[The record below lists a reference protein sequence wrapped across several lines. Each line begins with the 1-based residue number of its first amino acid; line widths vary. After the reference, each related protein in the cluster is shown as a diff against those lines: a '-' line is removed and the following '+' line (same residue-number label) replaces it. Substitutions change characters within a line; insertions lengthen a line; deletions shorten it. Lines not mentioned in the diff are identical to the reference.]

1 MSGPKR
7 QEHPGRNTD
16 FPENLF
22 NTWLDYKESQG
33 LSRADVIRSV
43 NEKLERK
50 YDNDRFYRWKK
61 QRMTVA
67 EPLVIE
73 FIYPE
78 LAETLHWYFSQQGF
92 PTKGI
97 DFQKLADAVRPAVK
111 LKEE

>member
-1 MSGPKR
+1 MNGIKK
-7 QEHPGRNTD
+7 QEQPGKNAD

-43 NEKLERK
+43 NERLDRK

-61 QRMTVA
+61 QKMTVA
-67 EPLVIE
+67 EPVMIE

-78 LAETLHWYFSQQGF
+78 LAETLEWYFKEQGF
-92 PTKGI
+92 PVKGI
-97 DFQKLADAVRPAVK
+97 DFQKLADAVRPAIK
-111 LKEE
+111 LKDE